1 MSHRNLYVTIYR
13 SMLRVSKLNGW
24 YSPNGVRSNSIKG
37 NIQGY
42 EWHDDDMIYRTYS
55 FVPDNV
61 IRPNYHTILVNVKNK
76 IRSEESND
84 ENIDRLFRILRF
96 MNKSNYRNLQCFK
109 LDFEEEEEIEEEDY
123 DEAEYE
129 EDSDEE

>member
-1 MSHRNLYVTIYR
+1 
-13 SMLRVSKLNGW
+13 MLRVSKLNGW
-24 YSPNGVRSNSIKG
+24 YSPNGVRTNSTIG
-37 NIQGY
+37 NIQGF

-61 IRPNYHTILVNVKNK
+61 IGPNYHTILVNVKNK
-76 IRSEESND
+76 IRSEEPND
-84 ENIDRLFRILRF
+84 ENIDRLFKILRF
-96 MNKSNYRNLQCFK
+96 MNKSNTRNLECFK

-129 EDSDEE
+129 EDYDEE